1 MIKGGKGKHFNA
13 LVLALTYR
21 LQSNNAVLLER
32 TIGRHKL
39 THVFSFL
46 AIWRSKN
53 RSGAGKKSKSQ
64 SFHKILVTS
73 AHNKKKVQIKCPN
86 KDKEE
91 DNAEQIDLCAWENP
105 IAQS

>member
-1 MIKGGKGKHFNA
+1 MPLPI
-13 LVLALTYR
+13 R
-21 LQSNNAVLLER
+21 QSNNAVLLER
-32 TIGRHKL
+32 TIGRHNL

-46 AIWRSKN
+46 AIWRSEN
-53 RSGAGKKSKSQ
+53 RSRGAGKKKSKSQ

-73 AHNKKKVQIKCPN
+73 THNKKKVQIKCPN
-86 KDKEE
+86 KDKEV

>member
-1 MIKGGKGKHFNA
+1 MQAMIKGGKRKQFSA

-73 AHNKKKVQIKCPN
+73 THNKKKSTNQVP
-86 KDKEE
+86 
-91 DNAEQIDLCAWENP
+91 
-105 IAQS
+105 

>member
-1 MIKGGKGKHFNA
+1 M
-13 LVLALTYR
+13 L
-21 LQSNNAVLLER
+21 LLER

-53 RSGAGKKSKSQ
+53 RSSAGKKNPNHNHFIKSLL
-64 SFHKILVTS
+64 HPHTT
-73 AHNKKKVQIKCPN
+73 KKKVQIKCPN

-91 DNAEQIDLCAWENP
+91 DNAEHIDLCAWENP